1 MSTTR
6 SYGRNGENAM
16 SGISPDTTSLLRA
29 LHIAAL
35 VGLSLF
41 VSASADASTA
51 TAKQETFASPEQAG
65 EALAAAW
72 RRGSKA
78 DILKIFGPAGVKL
91 VSSGDAIADREAKKH
106 LAAAY
111 DKQHKFER
119 DGNAKALLVI
129 GEREFPFP
137 IPLVRQANV
146 WRFDTHAGADE
157 ILNRRI
163 GRNELEAIEV
173 CRAYVESQ
181 FDYADKDPLGN
192 GLHEY
197 AMKIVSSGDKH
208 DGLYWPTKPGD
219 EESPLGPL
227 FARAADEG
235 YNSAS
240 ANMLAPYHGYY
251 YRILTRQGTNA
262 QGGASNY
269 LINGHMTGGFA
280 LVTFPAK
287 YGSSGIMTFIVNQ
300 DGIVFQKNLGPDTAR
315 IARRMTTYDPDQT
328 WRIP

>member
-1 MSTTR
+1 MSRRPT
-6 SYGRNGENAM
+6 S
-16 SGISPDTTSLLRA
+16 SLLRA
-29 LHIAAL
+29 LRIAATTL

-41 VSASADASTA
+41 VSASVDASTA
-51 TAKQETFASPEQAG
+51 AAKQETFASPEQAG

-72 RRGSKA
+72 RRASKA
-78 DILKIFGPAGVKL
+78 DILKIFGPSGVKL
-91 VSSGDAIADREAKKH
+91 VSSGDAVADREAKKR

-111 DKQHKFER
+111 DAQHKLER
-119 DGNAKALLVI
+119 EGDAKAMLVI

-146 WRFDTHAGADE
+146 WRFDTNAGAEE

-197 AMKIVSSGDKH
+197 AMKIVSTGDKH
-208 DGLYWPTKPGD
+208 DGLYWQAKPGD

-227 FARAADEG
+227 FARAADKG
-235 YNSAS
+235 YSAAS
-240 ANMLAPYHGYY
+240 ADMLAPYHGYY
-251 YRILTRQGTNA
+251 YRILTQQGA
-262 QGGASNY
+262 SAPGGASNY
-269 LINGHMTGGFA
+269 VVNGHMTGGFA
-280 LVTFPAK
+280 LVSFPAK
-287 YGSSGIMTFIVNQ
+287 YGNSGIMTFIVNQ
-300 DGIVFQKNLGPDTAR
+300 DGIVFQKNLGPDTAK
-315 IARRMTTYDPDQT
+315 IVRRMNTYNPDLT
-328 WRIP
+328 WKTP